1 MSDPFKGK
9 RGRQKGQTKD
19 LVIIK
24 DPIFAP
30 YEIHED
36 RNCYTLMEPGY
47 NDNMTAVGYYH
58 SLENILHTLV
68 RNCMVNKKGTYTFK
82 QYLNEHKQTLENFKQ
97 ALNI

>member
-9 RGRQKGQTKD
+9 RGRQKGQTKEV
-19 LVIIK
+19 VIIK

-36 RNCYTLMEPGY
+36 KTCYTLMEPGY
-47 NDNMTAVGYYH
+47 NDNMVVIGYYS
-58 SLENILHTLV
+58 SLESLVHTLV
-68 RNCMVNKKGTYTFK
+68 RNKMVDKKGTFTFK
-82 QYLNEHKQTLENFKQ
+82 EYVKEHKQTLENFKQ

>member
-30 YEIHED
+30 YEIH
-36 RNCYTLMEPGY
+36 
-47 NDNMTAVGYYH
+47 
-58 SLENILHTLV
+58 
-68 RNCMVNKKGTYTFK
+68 
-82 QYLNEHKQTLENFKQ
+82 
-97 ALNI
+97 

>member
-1 MSDPFKGK
+1 MNDPFKGK

-19 LVIIK
+19 IIIIK

-36 RNCYTLMEPGY
+36 KNCYTLMEPGY
-47 NDNMTAVGYYH
+47 NDNMMAIGYYN
-58 SLENILHTLV
+58 SLEALITKLV
-68 RNCMVNKKGTYTFK
+68 RGKMVDNKGTFTLREYVK
-82 QYLNEHKQTLENFKQ
+82 EHKQTLENFKQ